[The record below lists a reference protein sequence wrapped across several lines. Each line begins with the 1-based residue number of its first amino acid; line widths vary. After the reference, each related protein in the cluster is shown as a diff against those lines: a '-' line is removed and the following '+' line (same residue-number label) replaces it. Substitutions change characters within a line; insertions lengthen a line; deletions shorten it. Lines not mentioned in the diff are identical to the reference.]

1 MSVEAARYS
10 EGKNKIHL
18 LVSLYSV
25 WAIFASKAEALWGAA
40 LCYQFHLRRNT
51 QQLEKLH
58 WVTSESVLIS
68 DLLRR
73 KGMQVAYICEER
85 GLVCSVSLYAG
96 KLNLSSEILCSI
108 VQVPLKPFSPFAVA
122 SSRLQRLDNSTVR
135 TYSCWQATQRRRHWL
150 AVSSFPW
157 LTKDKP
163 PWTSH
168 STQYSCSLVRPS
180 STEVREPLWTA
191 ET

>member
-18 LVSLYSV
+18 LEFSKSNLCFKSRSTLGSCALLPVSSNEEYTTV
-25 WAIFASKAEALWGAA
+25 G
-40 LCYQFHLRRNT
+40 
-51 QQLEKLH
+51 KLH
-58 WVTSESVLIS
+58 WVTSESVFIS
-68 DLLRR
+68 NLLRR
-73 KGMQVAYICEER
+73 KGMQVAYICEGG

-163 PWTSH
+163 PWTSQ
-168 STQYSCSLVRPS
+168 STQYSYSLVWPS

-191 ET
+191 KT